1 MIKFY
6 ALISTLLLSNIILG
20 QDSAKVLFI
29 GNSYT
34 YFNNLP
40 GMLTDLSTSLGDY
53 VQPTSQVAGGATFQD
68 HATNPA
74 TYTAINSADW
84 DFVVLQA
91 QSQEPSFPDSQ
102 VNSETLPFAEQMAD
116 SIRNNSICSNILMF
130 MTWGRE
136 NGDPQWVP
144 ISTFD
149 GMNSRLRNAYIR
161 MADSI
166 DASISPVGVA
176 WKYVRDNYPSI
187 QLYSPDGSHPSL
199 EGSYLAACTFYASL
213 FRKSP
218 VGASFTSSLAPA
230 TAANLQLSAA
240 TAVMDSLD
248 HWNLY
253 PMSEHTQADFSYV
266 VNGGEVV
273 FINNSV
279 NATAYDWNFNDGQVS
294 NDESPVIVY
303 SAPGSYSVTLVSSSP
318 CDSDTLSSTIVIGSN
333 SIVTNLPKDLMIRQ
347 MENGIFQI
355 YGDQEFDQIVVT
367 DATGRIV
374 TEQREAHIDLSN
386 KPTGLYLIRIQS
398 EDRMYQVRIY
408 R

>member
-6 ALISTLLLSNIILG
+6 TLISTLLLSNIILG

-53 VQPTSQVAGGATFQD
+53 VQPTSQVAGGATFQV

-199 EGSYLAACTFYASL
+199 EGAYLEECTFYASL

-303 SAPGSYSVTLVSSSP
+303 SALGSHSVTLVSSSP

>member
-6 ALISTLLLSNIILG
+6 TLISTLLLSNIILG

-53 VQPTSQVAGGATFQD
+53 VQPTSQVAGGATFQV

-333 SIVTNLPKDLMIRQ
+333 SIVTNLPKD
-347 MENGIFQI
+347 
-355 YGDQEFDQIVVT
+355 
-367 DATGRIV
+367 
-374 TEQREAHIDLSN
+374 
-386 KPTGLYLIRIQS
+386 
-398 EDRMYQVRIY
+398 
-408 R
+408 

>member
-53 VQPTSQVAGGATFQD
+53 VQPTSQVAGGATFQA

>member
-53 VQPTSQVAGGATFQD
+53 VQPTSQVAGGATFQV

-130 MTWGRE
+130 MIWGRE

>member
-53 VQPTSQVAGGATFQD
+53 VQPTSQVAGGATFQV

-240 TAVMDSLD
+240 AAVMDSLD

-253 PMSEHTQADFSYV
+253 PMSEHTQADFSYE

>member
-53 VQPTSQVAGGATFQD
+53 VQPTSQVAGGATFQV

-176 WKYVRDNYPSI
+176 WKYVRDIYPSI

>member
-6 ALISTLLLSNIILG
+6 VLISTLLLSNIILG

-53 VQPTSQVAGGATFQD
+53 VQPTSQVAGGATFQV

-176 WKYVRDNYPSI
+176 WKYVRDIYPSI

-240 TAVMDSLD
+240 AAVMDSLD

-253 PMSEHTQADFSYV
+253 PMSEHTQADFSYE

-374 TEQREAHIDLSN
+374 TEQREAHIDVSN

>member
-53 VQPTSQVAGGATFQD
+53 VQLTSQVAGGATFQD

-355 YGDQEFDQIVVT
+355 FGDQEFDQIVVT

>member
-29 GNSYT
+29 GKSYT

-53 VQPTSQVAGGATFQD
+53 VQPTSQVAGGATFQV

-176 WKYVRDNYPSI
+176 WKYVRDIYPSI

>member
-53 VQPTSQVAGGATFQD
+53 VQPTSQVAGGATFQV

-253 PMSEHTQADFSYV
+253 PMSEHTQADFSYE

>member
-53 VQPTSQVAGGATFQD
+53 VQPTSQVAGGATFQV

-74 TYTAINSADW
+74 TYTAINNADW

-166 DASISPVGVA
+166 DASISPIGVA

-303 SAPGSYSVTLVSSSP
+303 STLGSYSVTLVSSSP

>member
-6 ALISTLLLSNIILG
+6 TLISTLLLSNIILG

-53 VQPTSQVAGGATFQD
+53 VQPTSQVAGGATFQV

-240 TAVMDSLD
+240 AAVMDSLD

-253 PMSEHTQADFSYV
+253 PMSEHTQADFSYE

>member
-6 ALISTLLLSNIILG
+6 TLISTLLLSNIILG

-53 VQPTSQVAGGATFQD
+53 VQPTSQVAGGATFQV

-130 MTWGRE
+130 MPWGRE
-136 NGDPQWVP
+136 NGDPQWGP

>member
-6 ALISTLLLSNIILG
+6 TLISTLLLSNIILG

-53 VQPTSQVAGGATFQD
+53 VQPTSQVAGGATFQV

-136 NGDPQWVP
+136 YGDPQWVP

-253 PMSEHTQADFSYV
+253 PMSEHTQADFSCV

-333 SIVTNLPKDLMIRQ
+333 SIVTNLLKDLMIRQ

>member
-40 GMLTDLSTSLGDY
+40 GMLTDLSTSLCDY
-53 VQPTSQVAGGATFQD
+53 VQPTSQVAGGATFQV

>member
-53 VQPTSQVAGGATFQD
+53 VQPTSQVAGGATFQV

-199 EGSYLAACTFYASL
+199 EGSYLAACAFYASL

-240 TAVMDSLD
+240 AAVMDSLD

-253 PMSEHTQADFSYV
+253 PMSEHTQADFSYE

>member
-53 VQPTSQVAGGATFQD
+53 VQPTSQVAGGATFQV

-230 TAANLQLSAA
+230 NAANLQLSAA

-386 KPTGLYLIRIQS
+386 KPIGLYLIRIQS

>member
-6 ALISTLLLSNIILG
+6 TLISTLLLSNIILG

-53 VQPTSQVAGGATFQD
+53 VQPTSQVAGGATFQV

-176 WKYVRDNYPSI
+176 WKYVRDIYPSI